1 MHCVI
6 RRAFM
11 YFLQRLLAFSNV
23 LNQLAILERIAKLT
37 SESLKGFGFFRGGG
51 WSLCLSLKE
60 V

>member
-23 LNQLAILERIAKLT
+23 LNQLAILEMVI
-37 SESLKGFGFFRGGG
+37 
-51 WSLCLSLKE
+51 
-60 V
+60 